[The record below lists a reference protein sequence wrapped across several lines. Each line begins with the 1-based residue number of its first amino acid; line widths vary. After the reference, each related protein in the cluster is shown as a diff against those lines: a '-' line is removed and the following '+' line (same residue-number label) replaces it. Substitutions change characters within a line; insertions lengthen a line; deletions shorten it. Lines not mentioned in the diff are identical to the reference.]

1 MVKHERV
8 ADSVYFFQ
16 SEEYAE
22 VNAGVVIGSEM
33 AAVIDTLPYPE
44 ETAEVI
50 RFVEEKHQIPIRYVI
65 NTHYHADHT
74 WGNCFFKNAEFI
86 AHSKCKENLIKY
98 GMPAL
103 EKVMKG
109 NAFSDDVKIILPDIT
124 FTTGRISLKLGKK
137 TVTAFPLPG
146 HTDDNIAVLVEEDK
160 VVFTGDTV
168 MPVPYIVDG
177 DIEVTIRSLKLLPDM
192 GIENIVQGHGEI
204 ILRGEVNGMVEQ
216 HIEYLRFV
224 EKTAMKANRRKFPLD
239 LIESVTIEDAK
250 KDRTILGGLAES
262 LHQRNMIAVYEKMF
276 AEKPIGSEEY
286 FE

>member
-22 VNAGVVIGSEM
+22 VNAGVVIGTEM
-33 AAVIDTLPYPE
+33 AAIIDTLAYPE
-44 ETAEVI
+44 ETAEII
-50 RFVEEKHQIPIRYVI
+50 RFVEQVHQTPIRYVI

-74 WGNCFFKNAEFI
+74 WGNCFFKDAEFI

-103 EKVMKG
+103 EKVMSG
-109 NAFSDDVKIILPDIT
+109 SSFSDNVKIILPDIT
-124 FTTGRISLKLGKK
+124 FSTGKVSLRLGKK

-160 VVFTGDTV
+160 ILFSGDTV

-177 DIEVTIRSLKLLPDM
+177 DIEVTVKSLLSLPDM

-204 ILRGEVNGMVEQ
+204 ILRGEVNGMVENN
-216 HIEYLRFV
+216 IEYLRFI
-224 EKTAMKANRRKFPLD
+224 EKTVSKANKRKFPLD
-239 LIESVTIEDAK
+239 LIESTTIEDAD

-262 LHQRNMIAVYEKMF
+262 LHQRNMIAVYEKLF
-276 AEKPIGSEEY
+276 GEKPIGSEEY